1 MLILARVKFVFIS
14 HNLVKDRIW
23 SFDTLPETNDRAAV
37 VADDSRV
44 SLLSLSLQ
52 GLSFLYISIED

>member
-14 HNLVKDRIW
+14 HNLVKDIW